1 MLRVRT
7 DAEAVRLAHVTE
19 MDRFWRFMMKSR
31 ASDVPFSDV
40 TFGLFVGSTAGATV
54 TVAAADFKLCRYKV
68 LDNDTMTIDVRL
80 GKASFTP
87 TTAAVT
93 GITMALKVPYSTP
106 AFPALGAPG
115 SFMDQGQ
122 TYSNDCLLAIDPGS
136 LNHAP
141 GCLAVLNEN
150 SHPIILLIRTVN
162 GDDLNVGSVGV
173 VGMFGQ
179 VTLEV
184 AKK

>member
-1 MLRVRT
+1 MAWT
-7 DAEAVRLAHVTE
+7 
-19 MDRFWRFMMKSR
+19 
-31 ASDVPFSDV
+31 DVPFSDV
-40 TFGLFVGSTAGATV
+40 TFGLFADSTPGATV

-87 TTAAVT
+87 TAASVT
-93 GITMALKVPYSTP
+93 GITMALKVPYTAHYFST
-106 AFPALGAPG
+106 LGAPG

-122 TYSNDCLLAIDPGS
+122 TYSNDCILAIDPGS
-136 LNHAP
+136 LDHRP
-141 GCLAVLNEN
+141 GCLTVLNE
-150 SHPIILLIRTVN
+150 SSRQIILLIRTVN
-162 GDDLNVGSVGV
+162 GDNLNVGGIGV

>member
-1 MLRVRT
+1 MAWT
-7 DAEAVRLAHVTE
+7 DI
-19 MDRFWRFMMKSR
+19 
-31 ASDVPFSDV
+31 PYSDV

-87 TTAAVT
+87 ATAAVT
-93 GITMALKVPYSTP
+93 GITMALKLPYGTP
-106 AFPALGAPG
+106 YFPPLGAPNA
-115 SFMDQGQ
+115 FMDSGQ
-122 TYSNDCLLAIDPGS
+122 TYSNDCILAIDPGS
-136 LNHAP
+136 LHHAP

-150 SHPIILLIRTVN
+150 SHQIILLIRTVD
-162 GDDLNVGSVGV
+162 GDNLNVSSVGV

-179 VTLEV
+179 VTLELV
-184 AKK
+184 ARK